1 MSAIEM
7 SAIRSQGP
15 GGQNVNNVATSVQLR
30 FDVHKANLPKPVKQR
45 LLQLRDRR
53 MTKDG
58 VLVIKAQNARTQEA
72 NRQEALRRLKELVQD
87 AATVSRRRHP
97 TRPTLSAKK
106 DRLEQK
112 KHRSQIKGMRGRW
125 KYDHDSE

>member
-30 FDVHKANLPKPVKQR
+30 FDVHKANLPEPVKQR

-58 VLVIKAQNARTQEA
+58 VLVIKAQTARTQEA
-72 NRQEALRRLKELVQD
+72 NRQEALRRLQELVQE
-87 AATVSRRRHP
+87 AAKVPRKRRP
-97 TRPTLSAKK
+97 TRPSLSAEKY
-106 DRLEQK
+106 RLEQK
-112 KHRSQIKGMRGRW
+112 KHRSQIKGMRGRL
-125 KYDHDSE
+125 KYTHDFE